1 MYTQCSRHAIISLRF
16 QPGLK
21 SVEIGRNNYGEE
33 RVIKLRGLQTLLLPP
48 RGNEFSFTVTA
59 FSSTRERNVSAEKYY
74 LMIYGIQAVQGA
86 CNATLIEM
94 LKFTNAGFSFVEK

>member
-1 MYTQCSRHAIISLRF
+1 MSFLLRSQPF
-16 QPGLK
+16 QVPEK
-21 SVEIGRNNYGEE
+21 
-33 RVIKLRGLQTLLLPP
+33 
-48 RGNEFSFTVTA
+48 
-59 FSSTRERNVSAEKYY
+59 EKYY